1 MEISTRLGPYRLD
14 ELTGEGSVAQ
24 VYKAWHMNLQRFEA
38 LKLLR
43 DSMAHE
49 ETIVARFLSEAR
61 TAAKLSHRHI
71 ATIYSVGDG
80 NGSRPYFTMELIKGR
95 DLGEHLRRRGPLTLS
110 EAAPLLHQI
119 AEAIDYAHSVGVI
132 HRDIKPANIL
142 LEDMNSG
149 GYMVKLVDFGI
160 SRVAEEDA
168 AARLT
173 QTGGIVGTP
182 KYISPEQAN
191 EQPVDYRSDIYSFG
205 VVAYEMMCG
214 RTPFESS
221 ETATAMAL
229 LMAHVHNAPPPPRE
243 LAPSLSQTTSDAL
256 LRCLAKSPGERF
268 STCGEFVRVLTAPR
282 GAEPSSPV
290 IGTASPAAPSPPA
303 ETKITFSAAPKVT
316 QAVESSAPPAVTNPR
331 RTILTAIGAAA
342 AGALAVCVVF
352 AFTHK
357 APPPTPIGRKI
368 KAPVISVQ
376 RNATPPLLSKPIHA
390 PTPVAAQ
397 KAAPAVAPPKVAP
410 RVTAQKVA
418 PPPTPAKAPMTLLV
432 NHTEAPLPAPVKLAP
447 KNAVPSPPA
456 PTIAKVKPAVVVKPT
471 VAAVKP
477 AVAVVRPAVAAVKPT
492 APAVKPATSAAK
504 PAVRKTAQPHLAIAA
519 AHTPIRN
526 RRVRAAQLR
535 RKSRVQKAHP
545 PARIVKVHTLADAWK
560 ASYRK
565 ELALSHSFRAKG
577 DLVQA
582 NALAQNAEDSR
593 RHATLTPKPK
603 PKAKKRKLR
612 H

>member
-80 NGSRPYFTMELIKGR
+80 NGSRPYFTMELIKGH
-95 DLGEHLRRRGPLTLS
+95 DLGEHLRRHGPLTLS

-221 ETATAMAL
+221 ETVTAMAL

-282 GAEPSSPV
+282 GVEPSSPV
-290 IGTASPAAPSPPA
+290 IGTASPAPPPPA
-303 ETKITFSAAPKVT
+303 ETKITFSGTPKVT
-316 QAVESSAPPAVTNPR
+316 QAAESSPALAVPNPR

-342 AGALAVCVVF
+342 AGALAVCAVF

-376 RNATPPLLSKPIHA
+376 RNAAPPVSKPIHA

-397 KAAPAVAPPKVAP
+397 KAVPAVAPLKAAP
-410 RVTAQKVA
+410 IVTAQKVA
-418 PPPTPAKAPMTLLV
+418 PPPAPSKAPMTLLV
-432 NHTEAPLPAPVKLAP
+432 NHTEAPLPAPVNLAP

-456 PTIAKVKPAVVVKPT
+456 PTIAPVKSAVVVKPAL
-471 VAAVKP
+471 AAVRP
-477 AVAVVRPAVAAVKPT
+477 AVAVVKPT
-492 APAVKPATSAAK
+492 APTMKPATPAAK

-593 RHATLTPKPK
+593 RHSALTPKPK
-603 PKAKKRKLR
+603 TKAKKRKLR
-612 H
+612 R